1 MDDYELTVE
10 VRYGPRYVLVTVAGE
25 MDIATVHQLHDWL
38 GALAGGG
45 RPLIVDLDRVTFI
58 DAAGLRVL
66 AGAASQAAAHGVSLT
81 VVCVHHQVWR
91 LFAITGL
98 DRRIPLARTMTQ
110 ARQNL
115 AVARDTPVSDHRQPG
130 ADGVLDQSRPGP

>member
-1 MDDYELTVE
+1 MDDYRLTVE
-10 VRYGPRYVLVTVAGE
+10 AHREPRHELVTVAGE

-38 GALAGGG
+38 AELAASG

-66 AGAASQAAAHGVSLT
+66 ATAASQAAAHGASLS
-81 VVCVHHQVWR
+81 VVCARQQVRR

-98 DRRIPLARTMTQ
+98 DRRIQLVRTMT
-110 ARQNL
+110 A
-115 AVARDTPVSDHRQPG
+115 AS
-130 ADGVLDQSRPGP
+130 QS